1 MDGRVE
7 HRQGE
12 SGDRIA
18 PAVERVQSPS
28 AVPGEAQEVFPTPA
42 RPSMAGRSP
51 AKSATGTLRIPGSPR
66 MDMRQVSPSSRFR
79 RVAQAWMIRST
90 IIATSAIPKPATR
103 PLPVSTRVSAS

>member
-18 PAVERVQSPS
+18 VAVERVQSPS

-42 RPSMAGRSP
+42 RPSMAGR
-51 AKSATGTLRIPGSPR
+51 
-66 MDMRQVSPSSRFR
+66 
-79 RVAQAWMIRST
+79 
-90 IIATSAIPKPATR
+90 
-103 PLPVSTRVSAS
+103 

>member
-12 SGDRIA
+12 GGDRIA
-18 PAVERVQSPS
+18 VAVEWVQSPPQLS
-28 AVPGEAQEVFPTPA
+28 LAKRRKV
-42 RPSMAGRSP
+42 SP
-51 AKSATGTLRIPGSPR
+51 PR

-79 RVAQAWMIRST
+79 RVAQAWMIRSA